1 MSTMNSFHNQVPEAI
16 LAGNKP
22 LEKFLGVFE
31 GMLKIRKDELDTYV
45 RNFYYPAVADIRIM
59 RRYVDEWN
67 AEYLETSSRL
77 CIDCLYRN
85 YHYIYSRKGTISGIK
100 RLLKCLFYVDFIP
113 EITVISYQTGKPL
126 ILSDD
131 FLFVDWLPEGQ
142 DISNEI
148 DADLGDELWCPTLLD
163 NTWLDT
169 YTVFT
174 VTIGLNYVPTAE
186 FLDFIRAVLA
196 LYLPMVNPDI
206 LTININT
213 VLIG

>member
-1 MSTMNSFHNQVPEAI
+1 
-16 LAGNKP
+16 
-22 LEKFLGVFE
+22 
-31 GMLKIRKDELDTYV
+31 
-45 RNFYYPAVADIRIM
+45 M

-100 RLLKCLFYVDFIP
+100 RLLKCLFYVDFEP
-113 EITVISYQTGKPL
+113 TVEVISYHTGKPL

-142 DISNEI
+142 DIENEI
-148 DADLGDELWCPTLLD
+148 GATAGEELWCPTLLD
-163 NTWLDT
+163 ETWLDT
-169 YTVFT
+169 YTTFE
-174 VTIGLNYVPTAE
+174 VTIGLNYVPTEE
-186 FLDFIRAVLA
+186 FLAFIRAVLA

-213 VLIG
+213 ILIA